1 MKKHILLRRF
11 VRAAACLLALLLTV
25 ASIGPMRADAAASQL
40 VSVGLYF
47 VKNALPSA
55 NLQNVAG
62 YGSGYDIGIYDLD
75 ASGDRKQFVRLAS
88 TDETEIS
95 MLIDRNM
102 YLSGSSYTEAPSG
115 SGVSV
120 GAYHAELAYAYS
132 DYASAAQ
139 SAQNYA
145 DGFVAWCDGQY
156 RVRFGSYETYR
167 EALDAAQYYSDCT
180 ATGQT
185 DYGMTVVATQTGRI
199 LFELDMDEQTAL
211 GIVPSGSGETRTWF
225 KGYQYNGGFR
235 YDRPGGGSM
244 HVASIVPLEQY
255 VASVLSRE
263 FVTNW
268 PDETLKA
275 ASCCI
280 RSFVSTASKHQ
291 TFDVCNDTCCQV
303 YRGVYQYSPWDRLV
317 SLCQQTAGQQILYQG
332 APILAVYH
340 SSNGGATVSAS
351 EAWHT
356 DIPYL
361 QGRYDPF
368 EAQVNTGAKDWQRTL
383 TYDEL
388 TRLANAWGFD
398 CTRITAVAVTGY
410 TELGNVAAVTFTD
423 QSGRTHTFTDE
434 DTLLFGGEFYS
445 RRYVILPP
453 HSSQTVTDVSGGA
466 AAAGGTASTAE
477 AYGGPYA
484 VYDGSSTTTAPQL
497 YAVTAAG
504 TEVLSGSAAVLGAE
518 AGTGGEYPA
527 PELTTR
533 TVVNDSD
540 YYMIYGSGW
549 GHNVGLSAYGAYAM
563 GLQGYSYQDILKFYY
578 QGVSIG

>member
-1 MKKHILLRRF
+1 MKKHTHLHPLL
-11 VRAAACLLALLLTV
+11 RAAACLLALLLTV
-25 ASIGPMRADAAASQL
+25 TAAAPAPARAAASGL

-55 NLQNVAG
+55 NLQNVSG
-62 YGSGYDIGIYDLD
+62 YGSGYDIGIYDED
-75 ASGDRKQFVRLAS
+75 ANGDRKQFVWLAS

-95 MLIDRNM
+95 MLIDQTM
-102 YLSGSSYTEAPSG
+102 YLSGGSYTTEPSG

-120 GAYHAELAYAYS
+120 GAYHVELVYGYS
-132 DYASAAQ
+132 DYSAAEQ
-139 SAQNYA
+139 AAQNYPG
-145 DGFVAWCDGQY
+145 GFVAWCGGEY
-156 RVRFGSYETYR
+156 RVRFGSYVSYGQAL
-167 EALDAAQYYSDCT
+167 EASQYYSDCT
-180 ATGQT
+180 ATGET
-185 DYGMTVVATQTGRI
+185 DYGITVVATQTGRI

-235 YDRPGGGSM
+235 YDRPDGGNM

-280 RSFVSTASKHQ
+280 RSFVGASSKHQ

-303 YRGVYQYSPWDRLV
+303 YRGVYQYSVWDRIV
-317 SLCQQTAGQQILYQG
+317 SLCQQTAGQRILYQG
-332 APILAVYH
+332 EPILAVYH

-368 EAQVNTGAKDWQRTL
+368 EAQVSTGAKDWQRTL
-383 TYDEL
+383 SSDEL
-388 TRLANAWGFD
+388 TRLARTWGFD
-398 CTRITAVAVTGY
+398 CGQIVDVAVTGL

-423 QSGRTHTFTDE
+423 ENGRTHTFTDE

-445 RRYVILPP
+445 RRYVILAPY
-453 HSSQTVTDVSGGA
+453 SSQTVTDVSGGA
-466 AAAGGTASTAE
+466 ASSGGTVGAAGT
-477 AYGGPYA
+477 YDGPYA
-484 VYDGSSTTTAPQL
+484 VYDGSSTTTMPQL

-504 TEVLSGSAAVLGAE
+504 TEVLSGSASVLGAG
-518 AGTGGEYPA
+518 AGTDGTYPA
-527 PELTTR
+527 PQLTTR
-533 TVVNDSD
+533 TVSNDTG
-540 YYMIYGSGW
+540 YYMILGSGW